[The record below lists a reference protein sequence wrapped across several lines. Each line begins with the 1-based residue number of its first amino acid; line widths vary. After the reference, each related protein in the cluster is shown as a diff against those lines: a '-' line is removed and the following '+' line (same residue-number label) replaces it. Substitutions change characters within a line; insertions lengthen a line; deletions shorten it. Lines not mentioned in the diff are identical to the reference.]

1 MNSFV
6 RNELQVLYAC
16 IDDPEKTRIATAKH
30 SVERMDWALRE
41 MLPGGHSLADAPL
54 DEFGEHSGERIKRE
68 QEGAPDLYGSL
79 PQMSRQEV
87 SGSFLRGVFRQTL
100 SCSFGLGSF
109 ELVRL
114 HVDAA
119 PAEAYALGLE
129 AESLLDSWV
138 SG

>member
-1 MNSFV
+1 MAFAAAV
-6 RNELQVLYAC
+6 VVFLY
-16 IDDPEKTRIATAKH
+16 DR
-30 SVERMDWALRE
+30 ER
-41 MLPGGHSLADAPL
+41 
-54 DEFGEHSGERIKRE
+54 
-68 QEGAPDLYGSL
+68 
-79 PQMSRQEV
+79 SRQEV

-129 AESLLDSWV
+129 AESLLD
-138 SG
+138 G